1 MILLY
6 TSLVVVLA
14 VVKFLVASRARSLE
28 KKYARVAKEA
38 DNLIRQPLFREGNSS
53 RIDPYASAKRQY
65 LLGHLTQ
72 KRDRLE
78 EKYTAWQERAE
89 RFGRYLSNVR
99 SWKGKK
105 LPYTLGAL
113 DVMFV
118 LGLLDYLGFRDYV
131 NVRALFHLITSRF
144 TG

>member
-6 TSLVVVLA
+6 TSLIVLLA
-14 VVKFLVASRARSLE
+14 TAKFLISRRAKSLE
-28 KKYARVAKEA
+28 KKFARVAKEA
-38 DNLIRQPLFREGNSS
+38 DNLVKQPLFKDGNSS

-78 EKYTAWQERAE
+78 AKYSAWNQRAE

-99 SWKGKK
+99 SWQGKK
-105 LPYTLGAL
+105 LPYTFGVV
-113 DVMFV
+113 DVVCV
-118 LGLLDYLGFRDYV
+118 LGLLDYLGFREYV
-131 NVRALFHLITSRF
+131 NVRALFDLIKSRF